1 MIGHVED
8 LRMVVCCGAGGV
20 GKTTV
25 SAGVGLGLA
34 RGGARV
40 VVVTIDPAKR
50 LATALG
56 MEGLADEARPV
67 PGSGGPG
74 GGELWA
80 LQLDPKATFDRLV
93 DREAPTPEARERIL
107 ENRIYRHL
115 SGAVAAQDYMAIERL
130 HELVDEGRWDVIVLD
145 TPPSQNALDFLD
157 SPARITRFIE
167 GRSLRLLLRPPVPGA
182 GFGRRVIAVGS
193 STVFGLLERLTG
205 AQLLRD
211 LSDFLGAFD
220 GMYDGFAARA
230 KAINALLRSDE
241 AGFVVVA
248 APDTDSV
255 GQAVALGRRLAHDGY
270 PLSGLVLNRVH
281 LLPPGGL
288 ARPEE
293 LAPALAT
300 AGAARPDS
308 LAGRAAATLEE
319 EQLLG
324 LRDLDA
330 REALSGALDGA
341 PITEVPALER
351 EPVELEVLAEIAAA
365 LGAPAPARPAAA
377 GP

>member
-1 MIGHVED
+1 
-8 LRMVVCCGAGGV
+8 
-20 GKTTV
+20 
-25 SAGVGLGLA
+25 
-34 RGGARV
+34 
-40 VVVTIDPAKR
+40 
-50 LATALG
+50 
-56 MEGLADEARPV
+56 
-67 PGSGGPG
+67 
-74 GGELWA
+74 
-80 LQLDPKATFDRLV
+80 
-93 DREAPTPEARERIL
+93 
-107 ENRIYRHL
+107 
-115 SGAVAAQDYMAIERL
+115 MAIERL

-248 APDTDSV
+248 APDTDAV

-288 ARPEE
+288 ARPE
-293 LAPALAT
+293 LAPAT
-300 AGAARPDS
+300 AAGGRRPDS
-308 LAGRAAATLEE
+308 LAGRAATTLGG
-319 EQLLG
+319 QLVG
-324 LRDLDA
+324 LRPRRA
-330 REALSGALDGA
+330 RGPVGRPRRRADPEGPRARAQ
-341 PITEVPALER
+341 
-351 EPVELEVLAEIAAA
+351 PVELEVLAEIAAA
-365 LGAPAPARPAAA
+365 LGAPRP
-377 GP
+377 GPRPPG